1 MKAAIITT
9 YKCHNRCHMRNIW
22 KYPTSVEEEVSLE
35 VMVKLPQLA
44 FCNITGGELL
54 SRDDI
59 REIIAIVRKKAK
71 RIVISTN
78 AYLMGYMFQRELK
91 KVARDCMAMVI
102 PSGWYEN
109 NPRSVR
115 ETFAM

>member
-1 MKAAIITT
+1 
-9 YKCHNRCHMRNIW
+9 MRNIW